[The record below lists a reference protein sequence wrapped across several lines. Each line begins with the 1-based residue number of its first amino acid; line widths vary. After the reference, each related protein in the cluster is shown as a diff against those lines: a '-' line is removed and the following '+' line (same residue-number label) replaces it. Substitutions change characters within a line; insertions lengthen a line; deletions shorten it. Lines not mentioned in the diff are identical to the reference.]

1 MSSYIYY
8 AHHCCRRDGW
18 IELNEWKSFLTSS
31 DDQIMGDEWQEWK
44 REKAAR
50 KRLSAELVR
59 KALSLSGFVG
69 REVTVQ
75 ELMDKIFEKM
85 DSNKDGLL
93 SVSEIRSGLDF
104 FGLQTTE
111 DDKQTIQ
118 HFVNTMGTETENGK
132 ELTISQWKEFIR
144 VRFAS
149 SMVCSST
156 RLLVHVRSLNDVGYD
171 AGTRNGI
178 ANPRQLMGS
187 GASRGDHCARR
198 AN

>member
-1 MSSYIYY
+1 MLSYYYIYY
-8 AHHCCRRDGW
+8 AHHCYRRDGW

-93 SVSEIRSGLDF
+93 SVSEIRNGLDF

-118 HFVNTMGTETENGK
+118 HFVNTMGTETETGK
-132 ELTISQWKEFIR
+132 ELTTSQWKEFIR

-149 SMVCSST
+149 FMVCSST
-156 RLLVHVRSLNDVGYD
+156 
-171 AGTRNGI
+171 ATR
-178 ANPRQLMGS
+178 A
-187 GASRGDHCARR
+187 CAISER
-198 AN
+198 